1 MCYLDCIRS
10 TQFKLQGP
18 GIGHHIK
25 KENRLLPLAEL
36 QASRT
41 LHSQIP
47 SGAAHLKD
55 LGEPI
60 GKCLLRQSWQSLK
73 NCLRLECLKGSQ

>member
-1 MCYLDCIRS
+1 MCDLDCVRS
-10 TQFKLQGP
+10 AQFKLQGP

-25 KENRLLPLAEL
+25 KENRLLPLADF

-55 LGEPI
+55 LGKSVENVKWGRVGREI
-60 GKCLLRQSWQSLK
+60 KS
-73 NCLRLECLKGSQ
+73 CLRLECSEGS

>member
-1 MCYLDCIRS
+1 MCDLDCIRS
-10 TQFKLQGP
+10 AQFKLQGP

-25 KENRLLPLAEL
+25 KENRLLPLADF

-55 LGEPI
+55 LGKSVE
-60 GKCLLRQSWQSLK
+60 KC
-73 NCLRLECLKGSQ
+73 